1 MKCSQVQ
8 TPVEALAKRCE
19 MPRGVLLKVECMVAT
34 RPTGLEIAEDGV
46 DPLDRWK
53 PGSQRQLRFL
63 TWFIA
68 MIATSGCSMK
78 ITLWGDRLT
87 TMSSADDH
95 C

>member
-1 MKCSQVQ
+1 MERTQIEA
-8 TPVEALAKRCE
+8 PVEAVAECGQVTR
-19 MPRGVLLKVECMVAT
+19 RVLLKVKGMVAT
-34 RPTGLEIAEDGV
+34 RQTGFEIAEDGV